1 MPKGGAQLI
10 PGAANNTISGGATI
24 MNSNIN
30 NTSNTHS
37 TFLNNCAA
45 MQNGSSLGI
54 QNSTV
59 YNKSGR
65 KRRMNATVTGSGS
78 YGPGGGIFS
87 PKHLPSNSFGFGF
100 NGSNQFNNMT
110 TP

>member
-24 MNSNIN
+24 MNSNITN
-30 NTSNTHS
+30 NSNTHS

-54 QNSTV
+54 QNSNV

-100 NGSNQFNNMT
+100 NGSTQFNMN